1 MFRRRRP
8 FRRPPPL
15 RRRPPVPPP
24 PIARP
29 PRRPLAA
36 KARKALVHAN
46 RLMSDGQFTEAA
58 DIFERLAGE
67 VEKHGLLVR
76 AADLTLQASRARFA
90 AEDVEAALAQ
100 AKRALWL
107 FVRGGRPGR
116 IPQLL
121 SRMKAAL
128 HDKGYDAQAEQLEQ
142 EAARILEEAGLSLD
156 GARQQVPK
164 VPEKRGSL
172 PASCNGCGAPL
183 VPDEVEWH
191 DAHTAECPYCGTIA
205 KAT

>member
-24 PIARP
+24 PLVRP

-36 KARKALVHAN
+36 KARKALARAN
-46 RLMSDGQFTEAA
+46 RLMSDEQFVEAGN
-58 DIFERLAGE
+58 IFERLAGE
-67 VEKHGLLVR
+67 AEKHGLFVR
-76 AADLTLQASRARFA
+76 AAELALQASRARFA

-100 AKRALWL
+100 AKRALRL

-121 SRMKAAL
+121 SRMAAAL
-128 HDKGYDAQAEQLEQ
+128 REKGYAAQAAQLEQ
-142 EAARILEEAGLSLD
+142 EAAQILAETGLSLD
-156 GARQQVPK
+156 EARQQVPRA
-164 VPEKRGSL
+164 PEKRGSL